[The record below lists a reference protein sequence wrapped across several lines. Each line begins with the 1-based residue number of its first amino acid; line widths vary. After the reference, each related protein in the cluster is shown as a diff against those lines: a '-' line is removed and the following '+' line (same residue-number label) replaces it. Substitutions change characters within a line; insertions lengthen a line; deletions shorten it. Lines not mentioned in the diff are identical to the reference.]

1 MTMKKPCTTGHNGSL
16 IFESIE
22 YKINS
27 LPLSLVVVGL
37 MKLLFALFLSSATR
51 ESIKYK
57 YE

>member
-16 IFESIE
+16 IFEPI
-22 YKINS
+22 KFKKAS
-27 LPLSLVVVGL
+27 LPLSLLVVGL
-37 MKLLFALFLSSATR
+37 MESLVALFLSSATR